1 MEHGVVHTLPG
12 SSQTT
17 DIVVRPREVRL
28 DLGAFR
34 GDQTMPMISRRKEK
48 YPVSPSLMQYLH
60 HFGRHAEVPLVYDD
74 LLRFTASMPYENP
87 SGRETLWLTVAYPPE
102 VMAELQ
108 PKLTAIYALLKIGGD
123 LSSLKHLAVER
134 VDFGDF
140 GNSRPF
146 RIRIVNQFNGNAD
159 HYYVKYAD
167 ASRIYGLELEHL
179 LSPFRINYLVRE
191 NTLIE
196 EHIAG
201 IPGDMFIG
209 SYLGSSDLN
218 KVRVA
223 KEFVK
228 FAERCYLRLLGDMRS
243 VNYIVDITPDFE
255 EVQYRVRP
263 VDFDQQTYEPALEVY
278 RPHLFEDNKPVDELV
293 RAHLNVPTIVQYRQE
308 ERSQTARR
316 IQAEERRYHALIS
329 TMKKTRIAP
338 DEHIAALAAEL
349 DQYHQCRDFAGS
361 VTMAD
366 LLVKHLDRMLS
377 DTVHA

>member
-1 MEHGVVHTLPG
+1 
-12 SSQTT
+12 
-17 DIVVRPREVRL
+17 
-28 DLGAFR
+28 
-34 GDQTMPMISRRKEK
+34 MISRRKEK

-60 HFGRHAEVPLVYDD
+60 HFGRRADIPVVYDD

-87 SGRETLWLTVAYPPE
+87 SGQETLWLTVAYEPS

-108 PKLTAIYALLKIGGD
+108 PKLTRLYAMLKIGGD
-123 LSSLKHLAVER
+123 LSRTEHLAVER

-146 RIRIVNQFNGNAD
+146 RIRIINRFNGNTD
-159 HYYVKYAD
+159 YYYVKYAD

-201 IPGDMFIG
+201 IPGDNFIG
-209 SYLGSSDLN
+209 TYLDREDVN
-218 KVRVA
+218 KVRIA

-228 FAERCYLRLLGDMRS
+228 FAERCYLRLLGDMRA
-243 VNYIVDITPDFE
+243 VNYVVDITPDFE

-263 VDFDQQTYEPALEVY
+263 IDFDQQCYEKRLEVY
-278 RPHLFEDNKPVDELV
+278 RPHLFPDNKPVDDLV
-293 RAHLNVPTIVQYRQE
+293 REHLNVPTIVQYRQE

-316 IQAEERRYHALIS
+316 IQAESRRYTALLS
-329 TMKKTRIAP
+329 TMRKTPIAP
-338 DEHIAALAAEL
+338 QDHVEQLATEL
-349 DQYHQCRDFAGS
+349 DAYHECKDFTGAAS
-361 VTMAD
+361 MAD
-366 LLVKHLDRMLS
+366 LVVRHLQRLL
-377 DTVHA
+377 AGEIRE

>member
-1 MEHGVVHTLPG
+1 
-12 SSQTT
+12 
-17 DIVVRPREVRL
+17 
-28 DLGAFR
+28 
-34 GDQTMPMISRRKEK
+34 MISRRKEK

-60 HFGRHAEVPLVYDD
+60 HFGRRAEIPVVYDD

-87 SGRETLWLTVAYPPE
+87 SGQETLWLTVAYEPS

-108 PKLTAIYALLKIGGD
+108 PKLTRLYAMLKIGGD
-123 LSSLKHLAVER
+123 LSRTEHLAVER

-146 RIRIVNQFNGNAD
+146 RIRIINRFNGNTD

-201 IPGDMFIG
+201 IPGDNFIG
-209 SYLGSSDLN
+209 TYLEREDVN
-218 KVRVA
+218 KVRIA

-228 FAERCYLRLLGDMRS
+228 FAERCYLRLLGDMRA

-263 VDFDQQTYEPALEVY
+263 IDFDQQCYEKRLEVY
-278 RPHLFEDNKPVDELV
+278 RPHLFPDNKPVDDLV
-293 RAHLNVPTIVQYRQE
+293 REHLNVPTIVQYRQE

-316 IQAEERRYHALIS
+316 IQAESRRYTALLS
-329 TMKKTRIAP
+329 TMRKTPIAP
-338 DEHIAALAAEL
+338 QDHVEQLATEL
-349 DQYHQCRDFAGS
+349 DAYHECKDFTGAAS
-361 VTMAD
+361 MAD
-366 LLVKHLDRMLS
+366 LVVRHLQRLLAGEIRD
-377 DTVHA
+377 

>member
-1 MEHGVVHTLPG
+1 
-12 SSQTT
+12 
-17 DIVVRPREVRL
+17 
-28 DLGAFR
+28 
-34 GDQTMPMISRRKEK
+34 MISRRKEK
-48 YPVSPSLMQYLH
+48 YPVTSSLMQYLR
-60 HFGRHAEVPLVYDD
+60 HFGRYADVPLVYDD

-102 VMAELQ
+102 VMMELQ
-108 PKLTAIYALLKIGGD
+108 PKLTSIYALLKIGGD
-123 LSSLKHLAVER
+123 LSSAKHLAVER
-134 VDFGDF
+134 VDFGEF

-167 ASRIYGLELEHL
+167 ASRICGLELEHI
-179 LSPFRINYLVRE
+179 LSPFRISYLVRE

-196 EHIAG
+196 EHIPG
-201 IPGDMFIG
+201 IPGDTFIAE
-209 SYLGSSDLN
+209 YLGREDLN

-243 VNYIVDITPDFE
+243 VNYVVDITPDFE

-278 RPHLFEDNKPVDELV
+278 RPHLFPDNKPVDELV
-293 RAHLNVPTIVQYRQE
+293 RSHLNIPTIVQYRQE

-329 TMKKTRIAP
+329 TMGRTPIAP
-338 DEHIAALAAEL
+338 EAHVAALAAEL
-349 DQYHQCRDFAGS
+349 DEYHHCNNFRGS
-361 VTMAD
+361 TNMAD
-366 LLVKHLDRMLS
+366 LLKKHLDRMLS
-377 DTVHA
+377 STVRV

>member
-1 MEHGVVHTLPG
+1 V
-12 SSQTT
+12 
-17 DIVVRPREVRL
+17 
-28 DLGAFR
+28 
-34 GDQTMPMISRRKEK
+34 ISRRKEK

-60 HFGRHAEVPLVYDD
+60 HFGRRAEIPVVYDD
-74 LLRFTASMPYENP
+74 LLRFTTAMPYENP
-87 SGRETLWLTVAYPPE
+87 AGDETLWLTVAYTPE
-102 VMAELQ
+102 VMADLQ
-108 PKLTAIYALLKIGGD
+108 PKLTRLYAMLKIGGD
-123 LSSLKHLAVER
+123 LTRTEHLAVER

-146 RIRIVNQFNGNAD
+146 RVRIINRFNGNTD

-179 LSPFRINYLVRE
+179 LSPFRINYFVRE

-201 IPGDMFIG
+201 IPGNDFIKG
-209 SYLGSSDLN
+209 YLGRDDLN
-218 KVRVA
+218 RVRLA

-228 FAERCYLRLLGDMRS
+228 FAERCYLRLLGDMRA

-263 VDFDQQTYEPALEVY
+263 IDFDQQCYEGRLEVY
-278 RPHLFEDNKPVDELV
+278 RPHLFPDNKPVEELV

-316 IQAEERRYHALIS
+316 IQAESRRYTALLS
-329 TMKKTRIAP
+329 TMRRTEVAP
-338 DEHIAALAAEL
+338 TANIVALAAEL
-349 DQYHQCRDFAGS
+349 DAYHECRDFSGAT
-361 VTMAD
+361 TMAD
-366 LLVKHLDRMLS
+366 LLVRHLQRLLTDQI
-377 DTVHA
+377 HE

>member
-1 MEHGVVHTLPG
+1 
-12 SSQTT
+12 
-17 DIVVRPREVRL
+17 
-28 DLGAFR
+28 
-34 GDQTMPMISRRKEK
+34 MISRRKET
-48 YPVSPSLMQYLH
+48 YPVSPSLLQYLH
-60 HFGRHAEVPLVYDD
+60 HFGRRAEIPLVYDD
-74 LLRFTASMPYENP
+74 LQRFTTSMPYENP

-108 PKLTAIYALLKIGGD
+108 PQLTRIYAMLKIGGD
-123 LSSLKHLAVER
+123 LSRTEHLKVER
-134 VDFGDF
+134 IDFGDF

-146 RIRIVNQFNGNAD
+146 RIRIINSFNGNAD
-159 HYYVKYAD
+159 YYYVKYAD

-191 NTLIE
+191 NTLVE

-201 IPGDMFIG
+201 VPGDDFIAG
-209 SYLGSSDLN
+209 YLGRDDLN

-243 VNYIVDITPDFE
+243 VNYVVDITPDFE

-263 VDFDQQTYEPALEVY
+263 IDFDQQCYEKRLEFY
-278 RPHLFEDNKPVDELV
+278 RPHLFPDNQPVEELV

-316 IQAEERRYHALIS
+316 IQADSRRYTALLA
-329 TMKKTRIAP
+329 TMRKTRIAP
-338 DEHIAALAAEL
+338 TEHVAALAGAL
-349 DQYHQCRDFAGS
+349 NAYHECGDFSGAG
-361 VTMAD
+361 TMAD
-366 LLVKHLDRMLS
+366 LVTRHLQRLLT
-377 DTVHA
+377 DTIHE

>member
-1 MEHGVVHTLPG
+1 
-12 SSQTT
+12 
-17 DIVVRPREVRL
+17 
-28 DLGAFR
+28 
-34 GDQTMPMISRRKEK
+34 MISRRKEK

-60 HFGRHAEVPLVYDD
+60 HFGRRADIPVVYDD

-87 SGRETLWLTVAYPPE
+87 SGQETLWLTVAYEPS

-108 PKLTAIYALLKIGGD
+108 PKLTRLYAMLKIGGD
-123 LSSLKHLAVER
+123 LSRTEHLAVER

-146 RIRIVNQFNGNAD
+146 RIRIINRFNGNTD
-159 HYYVKYAD
+159 HYYAKYAD

-201 IPGDMFIG
+201 IPGDNFIG
-209 SYLGSSDLN
+209 TYLEREDVN
-218 KVRVA
+218 KVRIA

-228 FAERCYLRLLGDMRS
+228 FAERCYLRLLGDMRA
-243 VNYIVDITPDFE
+243 VNYVVDITPDFE

-263 VDFDQQTYEPALEVY
+263 IDFDQQCYEKRLEVY
-278 RPHLFEDNKPVDELV
+278 RPHLFPDNKPVDDLV
-293 RAHLNVPTIVQYRQE
+293 REHLNVPTIVQYRQE

-316 IQAEERRYHALIS
+316 IQAESRRYTALLS
-329 TMKKTRIAP
+329 TMRKTPIAP
-338 DEHIAALAAEL
+338 QDHVEQLATEL
-349 DQYHQCRDFAGS
+349 DAYHECKDFTGAAS
-361 VTMAD
+361 MAD
-366 LLVKHLDRMLS
+366 LVVRHLQRLLAGEIRD
-377 DTVHA
+377 

>member
-1 MEHGVVHTLPG
+1 
-12 SSQTT
+12 
-17 DIVVRPREVRL
+17 
-28 DLGAFR
+28 
-34 GDQTMPMISRRKEK
+34 MISRRKER
-48 YPVSPSLMQYLH
+48 YPVSSSLMQYLH
-60 HFGRHAEVPLVYDD
+60 HFGRHADVPLVYDD

-87 SGRETLWLTVAYPPE
+87 SGKETLWLSVAYAPE

-108 PKLTAIYALLKIGGD
+108 PKLTKIYALLKIGGD
-123 LSSLKHLAVER
+123 LSSAKHLAVER
-134 VDFGDF
+134 VDYGDF

-167 ASRIYGLELEHL
+167 ASRIYGLELEHI
-179 LSPFRINYLVRE
+179 LSPFRMSYLVRE

-201 IPGDMFIG
+201 IPGDMFI
-209 SYLGSSDLN
+209 SDHLRRDDLN

-228 FAERCYLRLLGDMRS
+228 FAERCYLRLLGDMRA
-243 VNYIVDITPDFE
+243 VNYVVDITPDFE

-278 RPHLFEDNKPVDELV
+278 RPHLFPDNKPVDELV

-316 IQAEERRYHALIS
+316 IQAEERRYQALVS
-329 TMKKTRIAP
+329 TLRKTPIAR
-338 DEHIAALAAEL
+338 EEYVAALGAAL
-349 DQYHQCRDFAGS
+349 DEYHRCNIFGGLTS
-361 VTMAD
+361 MGD
-366 LLVKHLDRMLS
+366 LLEKHIGKMLVEP
-377 DTVHA
+377 VHV

>member
-1 MEHGVVHTLPG
+1 
-12 SSQTT
+12 
-17 DIVVRPREVRL
+17 
-28 DLGAFR
+28 
-34 GDQTMPMISRRKEK
+34 MISRRKDR
-48 YPVSPSLMQYLH
+48 YPVSSSLMQYLH
-60 HFGRHAEVPLVYDD
+60 RFGRYADVPLVYDD

-87 SGRETLWLTVAYPPE
+87 SGKETLWLSVAYAPE

-108 PKLTAIYALLKIGGD
+108 PKLTNIYAQLKIGGD
-123 LSSLKHLAVER
+123 LSSAKHLAVER
-134 VDFGDF
+134 VDYGDF

-167 ASRIYGLELEHL
+167 ASRIYGLELEHI
-179 LSPFRINYLVRE
+179 LSPFRMSYLVRD

-201 IPGDMFIG
+201 IPGDTFITDYIG
-209 SYLGSSDLN
+209 RDDLN

-228 FAERCYLRLLGDMRS
+228 FAERCYLRLLGDMRA
-243 VNYIVDITPDFE
+243 VNYVVDITPDFE

-278 RPHLFEDNKPVDELV
+278 RPHLFPDNKPVDELV

-316 IQAEERRYHALIS
+316 IQAEERRYLALIS
-329 TMKKTRIAP
+329 TLRKTPIAP
-338 DEHIAALAAEL
+338 EEHIAALSAAL
-349 DQYHQCRDFAGS
+349 DEYHHCNTFGGVAN
-361 VTMAD
+361 MAD
-366 LLVKHLDRMLS
+366 LLENHLRKMLGEP
-377 DTVHA
+377 VHS